1 MLLFCVC
8 VCVFGYAQAA
18 AARALMQSFPKISQ
32 SDGLSVVY
40 GYVTTITQE
49 KRGRTKVSM
58 RD

>member
-1 MLLFCVC
+1 MCYFSVC

-18 AARALMQSFPKISQ
+18 AAHALMQSFPKISQ
-32 SDGLSVVY
+32 SGGLSVVY
-40 GYVTTITQE
+40 GYVTTITRE